1 MKYLITLNKLD
12 MKTLSTIILILL
24 FSVSGIKAQKPI
36 VVSGDSLAAGKSK
49 MPSISVT
56 IPEADYEKTL
66 KVWIKELQSGT
77 KSKVV
82 NENSELTIFGAVIK
96 EISATPINVYSKLM
110 NQDSILRLVAAF
122 ELKKD
127 LYINNVTTLAEYAK
141 AQKYLKE
148 FAKDQYID
156 VAKDQLDAEDKILSK
171 LQKEL
176 SSMENDI
183 TRLQKSIQSNNSTIT
198 REKED
203 IVVQKTEYAT
213 ASAALLEQNA
223 ELSTMTPGPAQ
234 KEKMNS
240 IKELEKREKKALNS
254 IESSEKKISK
264 ANMEIEDASNEIPRN
279 KVSQEKLRD
288 QIAQQDAVVQKYSDK
303 LAKIKLY

>member
-1 MKYLITLNKLD
+1 
-12 MKTLSTIILILL
+12 MKTLSTIVLFLL
-24 FSVSGIKAQKPI
+24 FSVAGIKAQKPI
-36 VVSGDSLAAGKSK
+36 VVSGDSLAFGKSK
-49 MPSISVT
+49 MPAISVT
-56 IPEADYEKTL
+56 IPEADYEKTF
-66 KVWIKELQSGT
+66 KTWIKELQSRT

-82 NENSELTIFGAVIK
+82 NENSELTIFGAEIK
-96 EISATPINVYSKLM
+96 DISATPINVYSKLM
-110 NQDSILRLVAAF
+110 NQDSILRLVATF

-127 LYINNVTTLAEYAK
+127 QYINNATTLAEYAK

-148 FAKDQYID
+148 FAKSQYID

-171 LQKEL
+171 LQREL
-176 SSMENDI
+176 SSLENEQ

-203 IVVQKTEYAT
+203 IVIQKTEYAT
-213 ASAALLEQNA
+213 ASAALVEQNTQ
-223 ELSTMTPGPAQ
+223 LSTMTPGPAQ

-240 IKELEKREKKALNS
+240 IKDLEKREKKATNS

-264 ANMEIEDASNEIPRN
+264 ANIEIEDATNEIPRN
-279 KVSQEKLRD
+279 KVNQDKLRD
-288 QIAQQDAVVQKYSDK
+288 QIAQQDAVVHKYSDK